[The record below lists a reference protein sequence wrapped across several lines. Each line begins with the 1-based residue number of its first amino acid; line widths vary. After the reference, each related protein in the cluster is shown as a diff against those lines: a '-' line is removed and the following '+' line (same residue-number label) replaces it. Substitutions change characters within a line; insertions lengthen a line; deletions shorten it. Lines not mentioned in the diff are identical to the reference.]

1 MSIKDA
7 YLEMKDANLA
17 MEMAA
22 DGTGEY
28 PEVEQ
33 RHADA
38 FAALVRSLAAQGI
51 SIDDAQSMAGSV

>member
-1 MSIKDA
+1 MTIKEA

-17 MEMAA
+17 VEMAA

-33 RHADA
+33 
-38 FAALVRSLAAQGI
+38 RSLAAQGI